1 MISRTDT
8 LSGTNRI
15 SRTISVQGAPAETEV
30 VGKSV
35 INKEEGGTVLRIP
48 FPCATYEAGQPNALL
63 GGNVGVKQRI
73 RKMGYGPK
81 SVTH

>member
-15 SRTISVQGAPAETEV
+15 SRTISVQGAPAETEA

-63 GGNVGVKQRI
+63 GGNVGANNTQ
-73 RKMGYGPK
+73 
-81 SVTH
+81 